1 MSMGVIVVVM
11 IVVAMLVVV
20 MVVVI
25 TVVMVITVVIV
36 IAVMRVGMIIM
47 VMIGVVA
54 VIMRGMIVRRLRIS
68 AALGI
73 ERRLD
78 LDDARTQSLHHRL
91 DDVIPSDT
99 QAFWHDLRRQMA
111 VAEMPGN
118 ANEMQRIGAPDLDQG
133 LGCRHYLD
141 QPTVLQHQCVAAA
154 QRDRVFQVEQELQP
168 ARPRQRHPPPMPIV
182 EIEHDG
188 IGRRL
193 RPAMLSQDF
202 CRADHVGA
210 PEASSST
217 VASWFETRG
226 VAALLTMRVLDLILR
241 RREAPSRRMKP
252 PNARRRRMRT

>member
-20 MVVVI
+20 MVVVMIVI
-25 TVVMVITVVIV
+25 TMMMVITVVIV
-36 IAVMRVGMIIM
+36 IAV
-47 VMIGVVA
+47 VVA
-54 VIMRGMIVRRLRIS
+54 MIMRGMIVSRLRIRP
-68 AALGI
+68 ALGI

-91 DDVIPSDT
+91 DDVIPADA
-99 QAFWHDLRRQMA
+99 QAFWHDLGRQMA

-168 ARPRQRHPPPMPIV
+168 ARPRHRHPPPVPIV

-252 PNARRRRMRT
+252 PNARRCRMRT

>member
-25 TVVMVITVVIV
+25 TVVIVITVVMV
-36 IAVMRVGMIIM
+36 IAVMMVGMIIM
-47 VMIGVVA
+47 VMMGVAA
-54 VIMRGMIVRRLRIS
+54 VVMRGMIVRRLRIS

-91 DDVIPSDT
+91 DDVIPADA

-133 LGCRHYLD
+133 LGGRHYLD

-154 QRDRVFQVEQELQP
+154 QRDRVFQIEQELQP
-168 ARPRQRHPPPMPIV
+168 ARPLHRHPPPVPIV
-182 EIEHDG
+182 EIEHHG
-188 IGRRL
+188 IGGGF
-193 RPAMLSQDF
+193 RPATLALNA
-202 CRADHVGA
+202 CCPDHEVFF
-210 PEASSST
+210 
-217 VASWFETRG
+217 V
-226 VAALLTMRVLDLILR
+226 
-241 RREAPSRRMKP
+241 
-252 PNARRRRMRT
+252 

>member
-1 MSMGVIVVVM
+1 RYSAAASSAFIPLPASAGAGSLVVMSMGVIVVVM

-73 ERRLD
+73 ERRID

-111 VAEMPGN
+111 VAEMPRD
-118 ANEMQRIGAPDLDQG
+118 ANEMQRIGAADFDQG
-133 LGCRHYLD
+133 L
-141 QPTVLQHQCVAAA
+141 
-154 QRDRVFQVEQELQP
+154 
-168 ARPRQRHPPPMPIV
+168 
-182 EIEHDG
+182 
-188 IGRRL
+188 
-193 RPAMLSQDF
+193 
-202 CRADHVGA
+202 
-210 PEASSST
+210 
-217 VASWFETRG
+217 
-226 VAALLTMRVLDLILR
+226 
-241 RREAPSRRMKP
+241 
-252 PNARRRRMRT
+252 